1 MVERLGYRGY
11 VTSREFGGYCIP
23 VPIQS
28 LVLRDY
34 CQRHN
39 LIYVLPANENI
50 FPHSYMV
57 LESIVHDV
65 SAYEGVV
72 MCSMHMLPR
81 RASRRRSV
89 YNSIIEQGAELH
101 LVLEERIIKSS
112 DDINMLEELLAFY
125 HLAKQVRS
133 VASLYTDDPQS
144 ETNA

>member
-1 MVERLGYRGY
+1 
-11 VTSREFGGYCIP
+11 
-23 VPIQS
+23 
-28 LVLRDY
+28 
-34 CQRHN
+34 
-39 LIYVLPANENI
+39 
-50 FPHSYMV
+50 
-57 LESIVHDV
+57 
-65 SAYEGVV
+65 

-133 VASLYTDDPQS
+133 ITSIYTCDPQS
-144 ETNA
+144 GTSE